1 MRRSLIDAL
10 VSCAETPL
18 KSKAY
23 EFLTGLSSDELQF
36 IAGFLGACTL
46 GFAGRVSVPLAAR
59 CCSEDMALKLI
70 VLREYLAQSGLR
82 QLSAAVG

>member
-1 MRRSLIDAL
+1 VRRSLIDAL

-46 GFAGRVSVPLAAR
+46 GFAGRLSLPLAAR
-59 CCSEDMALKLI
+59 SEDMELKLI
-70 VLREYLAQSGLR
+70 VLREYLAQSGLK
-82 QLSAAVG
+82 QLSVALG